1 MFFVLACEIVY
12 LLFCIYFVFK
22 EIKQFVKKG
31 KEHLKN
37 PWSVLEIFLTCLSL
51 TVVGL
56 YFARLAFTKGALK
69 AMNNNLGSSFVSFH
83 YTAFL
88 DEWLKCIIG
97 IIVFLSFL
105 KVFRLLRFNRRMSML
120 QQVLKRCF
128 TKLISF
134 MIMFALAFL
143 AFALL
148 ACLVFGQMMEGFGTF
163 LDSCASLMDTLLGK
177 FALKEMSQANR
188 IIGPIFF
195 YSYTVS
201 MVFILINMFVTI
213 INDTFTEVR
222 SDVDKQS
229 NDYEIVDFMI
239 HRLKKNIGKTIGHAI
254 HPVYKEPKSDLELKF
269 DKIVDDADNVIHF
282 MRNMTFEDFRKTRWF
297 QDETCT
303 EKKKNLI
310 RLLMEVDWDYYEDEL
325 CDSIP
330 VFERFLSERSEE
342 ELEAM
347 LQSYRQKR
355 MVEDLVFDKING
367 EDSSSQSDSDS
378 DDSSDGNDNTS
389 DDEQSSNDEN
399 RSETE
404 PYAEIGR
411 RSSTSTYST
420 SSASSAKVPGIAAR
434 VLTPALII
442 TDVRPET
449 VVELEQHVE
458 ENRRKSSFADQ
469 GVSDNE
475 LLAILEDV
483 ERDVQSRCATDVEL
497 DSILYE
503 DTFTPLRCDS
513 NPETSFAD
521 KKKKKRKKIAELPVE
536 EKTIKE
542 AWVTV
547 SLTAKEP
554 DNAYGNTREGMDG
567 EENAKVKNK
576 MGTETASEVE
586 EKQNKRVKK
595 KRKQDE
601 KDPISA
607 VEDGE
612 RKPNKTG
619 KKKKKKGQ
627 DGVDVGA
634 EDNLQGETRDGE
646 GTKREKK
653 GAASLNLEVIGESDK
668 IETSGRQET
677 KKKKKKK
684 TIADKAKEEDN
695 EENSRE
701 EQVERESRM
710 ESIEMAAADEEG
722 PKKEGERKKKRKKK
736 KEAMKENGK
745 EKTEGDVDDETETK
759 KGSNEFSEMFEEV
772 LGSSC
777 EDQTGRKKIKKKG
790 KTKKKLVLE
799 EEDGSSFFKSG
810 EASYGSEE
818 EQKEIKFSLE
828 ESSAERKE
836 SADQT
841 GLKKMKKKVKAK
853 TKFVLQE
860 EDGSSLFKS
869 GETSNG
875 TGEDP
880 KERKFSL
887 EESTVERKESVA

>member
-1 MFFVLACEIVY
+1 
-12 LLFCIYFVFK
+12 
-22 EIKQFVKKG
+22 
-31 KEHLKN
+31 
-37 PWSVLEIFLTCLSL
+37 
-51 TVVGL
+51 
-56 YFARLAFTKGALK
+56 
-69 AMNNNLGSSFVSFH
+69 MNNNLGTSFVSFH

-128 TKLISF
+128 TQLMSF

-143 AFALL
+143 AFAFL
-148 ACLVFGQMMEGFGTF
+148 ACLVFGQIMEGFGTF

-177 FALKEMSQANR
+177 PALKEMSQANR

-201 MVFILINMFVTI
+201 IVFILINMFVTI

-222 SDVDKQS
+222 SDVEKQS

-269 DKIVDDADNVIHF
+269 DKIVDDAENVIHF

-297 QDETCT
+297 QNETCT

-342 ELEAM
+342 ELEAI

-378 DDSSDGNDNTS
+378 DDGSDGHDNTS

-404 PYAEIGR
+404 PYAESDR
-411 RSSTSTYST
+411 RPSTSTYST
-420 SSASSAKVPGIAAR
+420 SSTSSAKVPGTAGR

-442 TDVRPET
+442 TNVRPET
-449 VVELEQHVE
+449 VVELEQHIE

-483 ERDVQSRCATDVEL
+483 QRDVESRCATDAEL

-503 DTFTPLRCDS
+503 DTFTPRRCNS

-521 KKKKKRKKIAELPVE
+521 KKTKKRKKTAELPVE

-547 SLTAKEP
+547 SLTAKEH
-554 DNAYGNTREGMDG
+554 DDAYENTTEGMDG
-567 EENAKVKNK
+567 EENAKAKNK
-576 MGTETASEVE
+576 MGTKTASEVE

-595 KRKQDE
+595 KGKQNGE
-601 KDPISA
+601 NHMSA

-612 RKPNKTG
+612 RKPDKTE
-619 KKKKKKGQ
+619 KKKKKGQ

-634 EDNLQGETRDGE
+634 EDNLQEETREGE
-646 GTKREKK
+646 ETKRKK
-653 GAASLNLEVIGESDK
+653 KSAASLNLEVIGESDK
-668 IETSGRQET
+668 KEKTGPEET

-684 TIADKAKEEDN
+684 TIAEKAKEEDN
-695 EENSRE
+695 GENGSE
-701 EQVERESRM
+701 EQVERESRK
-710 ESIEMAAADEEG
+710 ESIDISAADEER
-722 PKKEGERKKKRKKK
+722 PKEGERRKKRKKK
-736 KEAMKENGK
+736 KEAMEEKGE
-745 EKTEGDVDDETETK
+745 EKTNKGDVDAETETETSSK
-759 KGSNEFSEMFEEV
+759 EFSEMFEEV

-777 EDQTGRKKIKKKG
+777 EDQTWLKKIKKKG
-790 KTKKKLVLE
+790 KAKKKLVVE
-799 EEDGSSFFKSG
+799 EGDGSSLFKSG
-810 EASYGSEE
+810 ETSYGSGE
-818 EQKEIKFSLE
+818 EQKERKFSLE
-828 ESSAERKE
+828 ESSVERKE

-841 GLKKMKKKVKAK
+841 GLKKMKKKGKAK
-853 TKFVLQE
+853 KKFVSEE

-869 GETSNG
+869 GETSYG
-875 TGEDP
+875 SGEEQ

-887 EESTVERKESVA
+887 EESSVERKESVA

>member
-1 MFFVLACEIVY
+1 MYFVLTCEIVY

-51 TVVGL
+51 TAVGL
-56 YFARLAFTKGALK
+56 YFARLAFTKRALK
-69 AMNNNLGSSFVSFH
+69 AMNNNLGTSFVSFH

-88 DEWLKCIIG
+88 DEWFKCIIG
-97 IIVFLSFL
+97 IIVFLSIL

-128 TKLISF
+128 TQLISF

-148 ACLVFGQMMEGFGTF
+148 ACLVFGQIMEGFGTF

-222 SDVDKQS
+222 SDVEKQS

-269 DKIVDDADNVIHF
+269 DKIVDDADNVMHF

-297 QDETCT
+297 QNETCT

-378 DDSSDGNDNTS
+378 DDSSDGHDNTS

-399 RSETE
+399 RLETE
-404 PYAEIGR
+404 PYAESDR
-411 RSSTSTYST
+411 RPSTSTYST
-420 SSASSAKVPGIAAR
+420 SSTSSAKVPGTAAR
-434 VLTPALII
+434 VLTPALIN

-483 ERDVQSRCATDVEL
+483 QRDVQSRCATDAEL

-503 DTFTPLRCDS
+503 DTFTPRRCDS

-521 KKKKKRKKIAELPVE
+521 KKTKKRKKTAELPVE

-554 DNAYGNTREGMDG
+554 DDAYENTTEGMDG
-567 EENAKVKNK
+567 EQNAKAKNK

-595 KRKQDE
+595 KGKQNGEDHM
-601 KDPISA
+601 SA

-612 RKPNKTG
+612 RKLDKTE
-619 KKKKKKGQ
+619 KKKKKGQ

-646 GTKREKK
+646 GTKRKK
-653 GAASLNLEVIGESDK
+653 KSAASLNLEVIGESDK
-668 IETSGRQET
+668 KETSGREVA
-677 KKKKKKK
+677 KKEKKTK
-684 TIADKAKEEDN
+684 TIADKAKEEDDG
-695 EENSRE
+695 ENGSE
-701 EQVERESRM
+701 EQVERESKK
-710 ESIEMAAADEEG
+710 ESIEISAAEEERA
-722 PKKEGERKKKRKKK
+722 KEGERRKKRKKK
-736 KEAMKENGK
+736 KEAMEEKGE
-745 EKTEGDVDDETETK
+745 EKTKGDVDEETETK
-759 KGSNEFSEMFEEV
+759 KNSNEFSEMFEEV

-777 EDQTGRKKIKKKG
+777 DDQTSLKKIKKKG
-790 KTKKKLVLE
+790 KAKKKLVV
-799 EEDGSSFFKSG
+799 EEDDGSGLFKSG
-810 EASYGSEE
+810 ETSYGSGEQ
-818 EQKEIKFSLE
+818 QKEIKFSME
-828 ESSAERKE
+828 ESSVERKE

-841 GLKKMKKKVKAK
+841 GLKKMRKKGKAK
-853 TKFVLQE
+853 KKFVLEE
-860 EDGSSLFKS
+860 EDRSSLFKS
-869 GETSNG
+869 GETSYG
-875 TGEDP
+875 SGEEQ

-887 EESTVERKESVA
+887 EESSVERKESVA

>member
-1 MFFVLACEIVY
+1 MYFVLTCEIVY
-12 LLFCIYFVFK
+12 LLFCIYFVLK

-51 TVVGL
+51 TAVGL
-56 YFARLAFTKGALK
+56 YFARLAFTKRALK
-69 AMNNNLGSSFVSFH
+69 AMNNNLGTSFVSFH

-88 DEWLKCIIG
+88 DEWFKCIIG

-128 TKLISF
+128 TQLMSF

-148 ACLVFGQMMEGFGTF
+148 ATLVFGQIMEGFGTF

-177 FALKEMSQANR
+177 PALKEMSQANR

-201 MVFILINMFVTI
+201 IVFILINMFVTI

-222 SDVDKQS
+222 SDVEKQS
-229 NDYEIVDFMI
+229 NDYEIVDFMV
-239 HRLKKNIGKTIGHAI
+239 HRLKKNIGKTVGHAI
-254 HPVYKEPKSDLELKF
+254 HPIYKEPKSDLELKF

-282 MRNMTFEDFRKTRWF
+282 MRNITFEDFRKTRWF
-297 QDETCT
+297 QNEKNT

-355 MVEDLVFDKING
+355 MVEDLVCDKING
-367 EDSSSQSDSDS
+367 EDSPSQSDSDS
-378 DDSSDGNDNTS
+378 DDSSDGHDNTS

-399 RSETE
+399 RLETE
-404 PYAEIGR
+404 PYAESDR
-411 RSSTSTYST
+411 RPSTSTYST
-420 SSASSAKVPGIAAR
+420 SSTSSAKVPGTAAR
-434 VLTPALII
+434 VLTPALIN

-483 ERDVQSRCATDVEL
+483 QRDVQSRCATDAEL

-503 DTFTPLRCDS
+503 DTFTPRRCDS

-521 KKKKKRKKIAELPVE
+521 KKTKKRKKTAELPVE

-554 DNAYGNTREGMDG
+554 DDVYENTTEGMDG
-567 EENAKVKNK
+567 EQNAKAKNK

-595 KRKQDE
+595 KGKQNGEDHT
-601 KDPISA
+601 SA

-612 RKPNKTG
+612 RKLDKTE
-619 KKKKKKGQ
+619 KKKGQ

-634 EDNLQGETRDGE
+634 EDNLQEETRDGG
-646 GTKREKK
+646 GTKRKK
-653 GAASLNLEVIGESDK
+653 KSAASLSLEVIGERDK
-668 IETSGRQET
+668 KEKTGPEET

-684 TIADKAKEEDN
+684 TIAEKAKEDN
-695 EENSRE
+695 GENGSEEE
-701 EQVERESRM
+701 VERESRKESM
-710 ESIEMAAADEEG
+710 EISAADEER
-722 PKKEGERKKKRKKK
+722 PREGERRKKRKKK
-736 KEAMKENGK
+736 QEAMEEKGE
-745 EKTEGDVDDETETK
+745 EKTKGDVDEETETK
-759 KGSNEFSEMFEEV
+759 KNSNEFSEMFEEV

-777 EDQTGRKKIKKKG
+777 EDQTGLKKMKKKG
-790 KTKKKLVLE
+790 KAKKKLVLE
-799 EEDGSSFFKSG
+799 G
-810 EASYGSEE
+810 
-818 EQKEIKFSLE
+818 
-828 ESSAERKE
+828 
-836 SADQT
+836 
-841 GLKKMKKKVKAK
+841 
-853 TKFVLQE
+853 

-869 GETSNG
+869 GDTSYG
-875 TGEDP
+875 TGEEQ

-887 EESTVERKESVA
+887 DESSVERKESVA